1 MVIKR
6 IVCKKGLSTMKN
18 MLQTGKRKIL
28 AVLLVVVLLCGVLPL
43 SVWAANDMHT
53 VHFSLN
59 YRYAEKLSD
68 QKVKNGETAS
78 WVDGERDGW
87 YFCGWSL
94 EKRGA
99 LYDFATPVT
108 KDITLYA
115 QWRQNKSVAA
125 AFAAAGMT
133 AGKSN
138 DDETPVE
145 DDPEFVLPEDSSY
158 YFIMDVL
165 HDTDEEADGTFY
177 VGTWSSSGVVGSSHR
192 EIYGRNQVCLRF
204 SIKEGAEIYMIR
216 KADAGSEPCDLPDEI
231 VEAALKQGTKQ
242 YAGVATDFYTLKYMQ
257 DGGAIPDENRFYV
270 VCKYD
275 GKYIVD
281 EMLLYCYE
289 PAWILRG
296 AERKGTLSTS
306 DYIEILT
313 AMDEDTSSARIDNY
327 SGKNIEFDMSPWYNI
342 LINGRGILSSKIE
355 PLAAGENYFSILI
368 SEDQTVNVVV
378 NCPSDTAYVN
388 PYSDVTTASQYYNSI
403 AFCSQNGYMSGV
415 SANTFDMTA
424 NVTNA
429 MLATVLYKSAG
440 SPAVEH
446 DGAEWYSAAMAWM
459 VKNGLFANTDVQA
472 NDPVTRYALAYA
484 MYQYKMME
492 DPTFNYIP
500 SGAYFLH
507 DMEGGE
513 ESSNI
518 MSLALSAGLLEA
530 QYAEKLPVF
539 NPDGGVTRGELAR
552 AVASLH
558 QVLLYATQ
566 NYFN

>member
-1 MVIKR
+1 
-6 IVCKKGLSTMKN
+6 MKN
-18 MLQTGKRKIL
+18 MLQTGKKKIL

-43 SVWAANDMHT
+43 SVWAANDVHT

-99 LYDFATPVT
+99 LYDFATPIT

-115 QWRQNKSVAA
+115 QWTQNKSVAA

-158 YFIMDVL
+158 YYIMEVL
-165 HDTDEEADGTFY
+165 HDTDEKADGTLY
-177 VGTWSSSGVVGSSHR
+177 VGTWSSSGVVSSSYR

-216 KADAGSEPCDLPDEI
+216 KADTGSEALDLPDEI
-231 VEAALKQGTKQ
+231 VETALKQGTKQ
-242 YAGVATDFYTLKYMQ
+242 YAGVATDFYTLEYMQ
-257 DGGAIPDENRFYV
+257 IGDATPDENIFYV

-275 GKYIVD
+275 GEYIVY
-281 EMLLYCYE
+281 EMSLRCYE

-296 AERKGTLSTS
+296 AERKGILSTS

-327 SGKNIEFDMSPWYNI
+327 SGKNIWFTVLPSF
-342 LINGRGILSSKIE
+342 LSINGRDRMSTAIE
-355 PLAAGENYFSILI
+355 PLASGENYFSILL
-368 SEDQTVNVVV
+368 SEDQTVNVVI

-459 VKNGLFANTDVQA
+459 VKNGLFADTDVQA

-492 DPTFNYIP
+492 DPTFDYRPN
-500 SGAYFLH
+500 GAFFLS
-507 DMEGGE
+507 DMEWGE

-518 MSLALSAGLLEA
+518 MSLAISAGLLEA
-530 QYAEKLPVF
+530 QRVENTPAF
-539 NPDGGVTRGELAR
+539 NPDGSVTRGELAR

-558 QVLLYATQ
+558 QVLLYATES
-566 NYFN
+566 YFN